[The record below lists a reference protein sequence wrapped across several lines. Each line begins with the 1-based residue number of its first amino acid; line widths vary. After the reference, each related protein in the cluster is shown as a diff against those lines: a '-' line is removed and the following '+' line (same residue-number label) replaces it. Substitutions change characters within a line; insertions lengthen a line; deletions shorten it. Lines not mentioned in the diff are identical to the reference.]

1 MKIDINF
8 NAEDIDRRLREYD
21 LYFFEIAIDHASFK
35 EKYFR
40 ELVKKWEL
48 NPQFEKKG
56 TKEDDVVTYCN
67 TGYSLAITGLNENG
81 DDIPFWYI
89 SLTISKDM
97 ILKDV
102 IEFLRDFI
110 DSLHDYQGPKLAI
123 GINQNDYIGQTR
135 QIVEKMI
142 LNLK

>member
-8 NAEDIDRRLREYD
+8 NAEDLNRRLKEYD

-35 EKYFR
+35 EKYFK
-40 ELVKKWEL
+40 ELIKKWEL
-48 NPQFEKKG
+48 SPQFEKKG
-56 TKEDDVVTYCN
+56 TREDTVITYCN
-67 TGYSLAITGLNENG
+67 DEYSLAITGLNENG

-97 ILKDV
+97 KLKDV

-110 DSLHDYQGPKLAI
+110 DSLHDYKGPKLAI
-123 GINQNDYIGQTR
+123 GINQNDYIGQTKE
-135 QIVEKMI
+135 IVEKML

>member
-1 MKIDINF
+1 MNIEINF
-8 NAEDIDRRLREYD
+8 NAENINRRLKEYD

-40 ELVKKWEL
+40 ELVKKWDL
-48 NPQFEKKG
+48 SPQFEKKG

-67 TGYSLAITGLNENG
+67 AEYSLAITGLNENG

-97 ILKDV
+97 KLKDV

-110 DSLHDYQGPKLAI
+110 DSLYDYQGPKLAI

-135 QIVEKMI
+135 QTVEKMI